1 MGLKKS
7 LRFWGQARLVQ
18 ELLLLVF
25 LGRVHFHSP
34 WAQFIKPSVL
44 WKHLAFRAPNSDR
57 EWNRT
62 IPMGKWSQRWE
73 LEKFW
78 VFSSEILSI
87 SQNGLHLLLA
97 KFFFSICSNLNH
109 IAPQT
114 HGSGH
119 LQTTNEPS
127 SQISEEVAP
136 TSGFKERNQP
146 FASGRVDPLL
156 LEHDFFL
163 LVKTSCWWSEI
174 PYRPTTG
181 WMVSKNLAVKS

>member
-7 LRFWGQARLVQ
+7 LRFWGQARFVQ

-25 LGRVHFHSP
+25 LGRVHFHSPGP

-62 IPMGKWSQRWE
+62 IPMGKWSKRWE

-87 SQNGLHLLLA
+87 SQNGLHLLPP
-97 KFFFSICSNLNH
+97 KFWYSICSNLNH
-109 IAPQT
+109 IADPNPWF
-114 HGSGH
+114 GH
-119 LQTTNEPS
+119 LQTTNKLS

-136 TSGFKERNQP
+136 
-146 FASGRVDPLL
+146 ASGNTKKATNLSPVV
-156 LEHDFFL
+156 EWIHFF
-163 LVKTSCWWSEI
+163 WNMI
-174 PYRPTTG
+174 FFG
-181 WMVSKNLAVKS
+181 W